1 MTKRDIQK
9 QIIIGSILALFTV
22 SSILLNHVTPDF
34 SMHTAKDFHILLA
47 KNVKDSIKECTESP
61 ILVSKIMGKSQN
73 AIELLQSEKGLSR
86 SENEKLI
93 GSWLHEIKENGGF
106 DSTFLISDKTGIY
119 YTSEGIL
126 EAQATVR
133 DTLTIW
139 YEDFKNKDQPLDIN
153 VAREAFEGNYW
164 SIFTNQ
170 KISGQAGEHLG
181 IFGVSVKME
190 KLQSIFTK
198 YEKEYNIKLNLV
210 DKDGLT
216 EVDTSSIN
224 IQSTYHTTQPF
235 STEKEFNYISR
246 NNDFTI
252 TSYVPDLGWYLIV
265 KNSNDIH
272 SIDKL
277 HLPFI
282 FGSITLFFI
291 FLTLTHYTMKGLFA
305 TDRPGSSNGKRI
317 DPLTGL
323 YNRNYFKQVYGER
336 GIFNTTRYK
345 SIAVFDIDFFKEAN
359 DTLDGDEVLKKVTKC
374 ARRTI
379 GANGE
384 IFRWGGDEFAVL
396 MEESPEKAYESAQV
410 FCKAVESLRQV
421 TVSVGVTEVRLSDT
435 IKKNYYRAAQGCYI
449 VKEMG
454 GNGVKKS

>member
-9 QIIIGSILALFTV
+9 QIAIGSILALFTV

-34 SMHTAKDFHILLA
+34 SMHTAKDYHILLTKDV
-47 KNVKDSIKECTESP
+47 KNAIRESIENP
-61 ILVSKIMGKSQN
+61 ILVSKIEGKSKS
-73 AIELLQSEKGLSR
+73 IRELLQNEPNRSQ
-86 SENEKLI
+86 SENEQVICSVLR
-93 GSWLHEIKENGGF
+93 EIKENSGF
-106 DSTFLISDKTGIY
+106 DTAFLVSDRSGIY
-119 YTSEGIL
+119 YTSDGIL
-126 EAQATVR
+126 DAPPSVR
-133 DTLTIW
+133 ETLAIW
-139 YEDFKNKDQPLDIN
+139 YKDFKNKDLSIDIN
-153 VAREAFEGNYW
+153 TAKEASGESYW

-170 KISGQAGEHLG
+170 KISSEKGETAGL
-181 IFGVSVKME
+181 FGVSIKME
-190 KLQSIFTK
+190 KLQAIFAR
-198 YEKEYNIKLNLV
+198 YEKEYSIKLNLV
-210 DKDGLT
+210 DKDGLA
-216 EVDTSSIN
+216 EVDAKNVN
-224 IQSTYHTTQPF
+224 IQAPYHTTQPI
-235 STEKEFNYISR
+235 STEREFNYISR
-246 NNDFTI
+246 KNDFTI
-252 TSYVPDLGWYLIV
+252 TSYIPELGWYLIV
-265 KNSNDIH
+265 KNSNDTH
-272 SIDKL
+272 TMDKI

-282 FGSITLFFI
+282 FGSIALFFI
-291 FLTLTHYTMKGLFA
+291 FLTIPHYFMKGLFS
-305 TDRPGSSNGKRI
+305 TERPGSSQGKRI

-374 ARRTI
+374 AKRTI

-384 IFRWGGDEFAVL
+384 IFRWGGDEFTVL
-396 MEESPEKAYESAQV
+396 MEEPLEMAYESAQV